1 VQPDRIPADVP
12 RRRRSPR
19 TRSASMNSPPAERL
33 GCALDSKPFG
43 SDART
48 DAAKLTTLAG
58 VYAAQDNAHG
68 QPGI

>member
-1 VQPDRIPADVP
+1 
-12 RRRRSPR
+12 
-19 TRSASMNSPPAERL
+19 MNSPPAERL

-58 VYAAQDNAHG
+58 VYAAEDNAHG